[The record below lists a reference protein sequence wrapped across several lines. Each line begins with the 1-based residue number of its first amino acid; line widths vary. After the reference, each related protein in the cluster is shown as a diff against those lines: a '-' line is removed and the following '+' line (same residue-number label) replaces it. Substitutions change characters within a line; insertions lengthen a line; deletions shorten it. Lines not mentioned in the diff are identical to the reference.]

1 MRAWTNVVAG
11 TGADR
16 GAGYG
21 SRCAV
26 AGRLEDRGEGRPERR
41 GGTGVGVRERTRQ
54 WQPSHDATD
63 SAYTCLLSVS
73 PLLTALT
80 RIHVVCIAGCTL
92 ANVGSNSAG
101 GSKAVTIGTTH
112 TCPSTVSKANWLTS
126 DTYSDTF

>member
-1 MRAWTNVVAG
+1 M
-11 TGADR
+11 
-16 GAGYG
+16 
-21 SRCAV
+21 
-26 AGRLEDRGEGRPERR
+26 
-41 GGTGVGVRERTRQ
+41 RERTRQ

-63 SAYTCLLSVS
+63 SAYTYLLSVS

-112 TCPSTVSKANWLTS
+112 TCPSTVSVANWLTS
-126 DTYSDTF
+126 DTYPDTFSVAQSGSTITITRTDAPGALWGMNLQFYCCPGKGRVLPPFARVVS